1 MNVTVGGLMIVSGIT
16 VTAITIVGT
25 IFVAFAT
32 GMSDNPS
39 DRMSWKFPI
48 IGVALGVACIL
59 LGKFSGL

>member
-1 MNVTVGGLMIVSGIT
+1 MNVTVGGLMMVLGIAVT
-16 VTAITIVGT
+16 VITAVGT

-32 GMSDNPS
+32 GMSDSPS

-48 IGVALGVACIL
+48 IGVALGVGLIL

>member
-1 MNVTVGGLMIVSGIT
+1 MNVTVGGLMIVSGVAVT
-16 VTAITIVGT
+16 VITILGT

-39 DRMSWKFPI
+39 EKMGWKIPTLGF
-48 IGVALGVACIL
+48 ALGIGIIL